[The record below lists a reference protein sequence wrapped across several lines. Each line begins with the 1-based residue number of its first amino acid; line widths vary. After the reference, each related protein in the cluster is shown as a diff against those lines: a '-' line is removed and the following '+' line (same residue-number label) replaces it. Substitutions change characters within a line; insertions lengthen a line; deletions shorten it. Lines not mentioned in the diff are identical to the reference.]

1 MNSPIQAAPTVDAA
15 NPWATHAVRIRAI
28 EPEVCDVV
36 TYELAFEVPAVAER
50 FRFQPGQ
57 FNMLYL
63 PGIGES
69 AISISSD
76 PDDPQRVL
84 HTVRAVGN
92 VTQALAR
99 KQVGDQVLLRGPFGS
114 AWPVESC
121 AGQDLV
127 IAAGGLGL
135 APVRPVLH
143 YVMNRRDQFGKV
155 WLLYGARSPRDLLY
169 ASQYELWCQ
178 AGIDV
183 QITVDLGDE
192 SWAGHIGVVPV
203 LFDRLRLDASRTR
216 IITCG
221 PEIMMRFVIAECLS
235 QKIPPGQIHLS
246 MERNMNC
253 ALGFCGHCQLGPA
266 FVCKDGPVFTYEQME
281 PYLDVQDF

>member
-1 MNSPIQAAPTVDAA
+1 MKPEFQVAPTVDAA
-15 NPWATHAVRIRAI
+15 NPWATHAARIRAI
-28 EPEVCDVV
+28 RPEIPQAI
-36 TYELAFEVPAVAER
+36 TYDLAFEDPAVAES

-63 PGIGES
+63 PGIGEA
-69 AISISSD
+69 AISVSSD
-76 PDDPQRVL
+76 PDNPRRLL

-92 VTQALAR
+92 VTRALEHKR
-99 KQVGDQVLLRGPFGS
+99 VGDQILLRGPFGS
-114 AWPVESC
+114 SWPVNSWE
-121 AGQDLV
+121 GQDLV

-143 YVMNRRDQFGKV
+143 HVINRRERYGTV

-169 ASQYELWCQ
+169 RSEYDRWRQ

-183 QITVDLGDE
+183 EVTVDLGYDG
-192 SWAGHIGVVPV
+192 WDGHIGVVPI
-203 LFDRLRLDASRTR
+203 LLDRLQLDASRTR
-216 IITCG
+216 VMTCG
-221 PEIMMRFVIAECLS
+221 PEIMMRFVIAACLT
-235 QKIPPGQIHLS
+235 QNICANHIYLS

-253 ALGFCGHCQLGPA
+253 ALGFCGHCQLGPT

-281 PYLDVQDF
+281 PYLNVEDF

>member
-1 MNSPIQAAPTVDAA
+1 MNPNIQVAPTVDAA
-15 NPWATHAVRIRAI
+15 NPWATHAVRITAI
-28 EPEVCDVV
+28 RREVPQAF
-36 TYELAFEVPAVAER
+36 TYELAFEDAAVAER
-50 FRFQPGQ
+50 FRFRPGQ
-57 FNMLYL
+57 FDMLYL

-76 PDDPQRVL
+76 PDEPQRLL
-84 HTVRAVGN
+84 HTIRAVGN
-92 VTQALAR
+92 VTRALAR
-99 KQVGDQVLLRGPFGS
+99 KRVGDQILLRGPFGS

-121 AGQDLV
+121 MGQDLV

-135 APVRPVLH
+135 APVRPVIH
-143 YVMNRRDQFGKV
+143 HVINRRERYGKV

-169 ASQYELWCQ
+169 TTEYDSWRK

-183 QITVDLGDE
+183 QVTVDLGYDG
-192 SWAGHIGVVPV
+192 WDGHIGVVPV
-203 LFDRLRLDASRTR
+203 LFDRLQLDASRTR
-216 IITCG
+216 IFTCG
-221 PEIMMRFVIAECLS
+221 PEIMMRFVIAACVV
-235 QKIPPGQIHLS
+235 QKIAPQHIYLS

-281 PYLDVQDF
+281 PYLDVEDF

>member
-1 MNSPIQAAPTVDAA
+1 MNPGIQVAPTVDAA
-15 NPWATHAVRIRAI
+15 NPWAMHAVRILAI
-28 EPEVCDVV
+28 RREVPQAF
-36 TYELAFEVPAVAER
+36 TYELAFEDHAVGELFR
-50 FRFQPGQ
+50 FRPGQ
-57 FNMLYL
+57 FDMLYL

-76 PDDPQRVL
+76 PDDPQRLL
-84 HTVRAVGN
+84 HTIRAVGN
-92 VTQALAR
+92 VTRALAR
-99 KQVGDQVLLRGPFGS
+99 KRVGDQLLLRGPFGS

-121 AGQDLV
+121 EGQDLV

-135 APVRPVLH
+135 APVRPVIH
-143 YVMNRRDQFGKV
+143 HVINRRDRYGKV

-169 ASQYELWCQ
+169 TYEYDDWRR
-178 AGIDV
+178 ADIDV
-183 QITVDLGDE
+183 QVTVDLGYDG
-192 SWAGHIGVVPV
+192 WDGHIGVVPT
-203 LFDRLRLDASRTR
+203 LFDRLHLNPARTR

-221 PEIMMRFVIAECLS
+221 PEIMMRFVIAACLT
-235 QKIPPGQIHLS
+235 QKIGPQHIYLS

-281 PYLDVQDF
+281 PYLDVEDF

>member
-1 MNSPIQAAPTVDAA
+1 MNSEIKVAPTVDAA

-28 EPEVCDVV
+28 RREVPQAF
-36 TYELAFEVPAVAER
+36 TYELEFEDPAVAER
-50 FRFQPGQ
+50 FRFRPGQ
-57 FNMLYL
+57 FDMLYL

-76 PDDPQRVL
+76 PDDPQRLL
-84 HTVRAVGN
+84 HTIRAVGN
-92 VTQALAR
+92 VTRALAR
-99 KQVGDQVLLRGPFGS
+99 KRVGEQLLLRGPFGS

-121 AGQDLV
+121 VGQDLV

-143 YVMNRRDQFGKV
+143 YVINRREQFGKV

-169 ASQYELWCQ
+169 ASEYDSWRR
-178 AGIDV
+178 ADIDV
-183 QITVDLGDE
+183 EVTVDLGYDDWE
-192 SWAGHIGVVPV
+192 GQIGVVPV
-203 LFDRLRLDASRTR
+203 LFDRLQLDATRTR
-216 IITCG
+216 VMTCG
-221 PEIMMRFVIAECLS
+221 PEIMMRFVIAACLTR
-235 QKIPPGQIHLS
+235 KISPQQIYLS

-281 PYLDVQDF
+281 PYLDVEDF

>member
-1 MNSPIQAAPTVDAA
+1 MNSEFQIAPTVDAL
-15 NPWATHAVRIRAI
+15 NPWAPHAVRIRAMR
-28 EPEVCDVV
+28 PEVPQAI
-36 TYELAFEVPAVAER
+36 TYDLAFEDPAVAER
-50 FRFQPGQ
+50 FRFRPGQ

-69 AISISSD
+69 AISVSSD
-76 PDDPQRVL
+76 PDTPKRLL

-92 VTQALAR
+92 VTRALEHKR
-99 KQVGDQVLLRGPFGS
+99 VGDQLLLRGPFGS
-114 AWPVESC
+114 AWPVDLC
-121 AGQDLV
+121 VGQDLV

-135 APVRPVLH
+135 APVRPVL
-143 YVMNRRDQFGKV
+143 YYIVNRREQYGKV

-169 ASQYELWCQ
+169 RSEYEDWRN

-183 QITVDLGDE
+183 EVTVDLGYDG
-192 SWAGHIGVVPV
+192 WDGHIGVVPV
-203 LFDRLRLDASRTR
+203 LFDRLHLDGSRTR
-216 IITCG
+216 VITCG
-221 PEIMMRFVIAECLS
+221 PEIMMRFVIAACLT
-235 QKIPPGQIHLS
+235 QQIAPQQIYLS

-281 PYLDVQDF
+281 PYLHVEDF

>member
-1 MNSPIQAAPTVDAA
+1 MNSEFQIAPTVDAA
-15 NPWATHAVRIRAI
+15 NPWATHAVRIQSIQR
-28 EPEVCDVV
+28 EVSDVV
-36 TYELAFEVPAVAER
+36 TYELAFEDTAVAAR
-50 FRFQPGQ
+50 FRFRPGQ

-76 PDDPQRVL
+76 PDVPERLL

-92 VTQALAR
+92 VTNALAR
-99 KQVGDQVLLRGPFGS
+99 KRVGDQLLLRGPFGS
-114 AWPVESC
+114 SWPVDAC
-121 AGQDLV
+121 KGRDLV

-135 APVRPVLH
+135 APVRPVIH
-143 YVMNRRDQFGKV
+143 HVMNRREQYGKV

-169 ASQYELWCQ
+169 PSEYDRWRNAD
-178 AGIDV
+178 IDV
-183 QITVDLGDE
+183 QVTVDLGDDA
-192 SWAGHIGVVPV
+192 WTGHIGVVPA
-203 LFDRLRLDASRTR
+203 LFERMQVDASRTHVF
-216 IITCG
+216 TCG
-221 PEIMMRFVIAECLS
+221 PEIMMRFVIAECLT
-235 QKIPPGQIHLS
+235 QQIGPQQIYVS

-281 PYLDVQDF
+281 PYLDVEDF